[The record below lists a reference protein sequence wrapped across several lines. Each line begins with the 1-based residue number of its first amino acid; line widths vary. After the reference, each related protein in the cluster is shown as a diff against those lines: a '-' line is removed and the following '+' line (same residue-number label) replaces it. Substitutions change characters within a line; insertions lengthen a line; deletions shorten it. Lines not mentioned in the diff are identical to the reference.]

1 MMRNLQNPTRMAV
14 FLCLLFIFQSCSKD
28 SDLLSEY
35 VISKDNS
42 IEIQNYVVN
51 DIFYLSSSN
60 NIILDVLN
68 NDNFTDLSNVNITE
82 TSVAQN
88 GSIVI
93 NNDNTLTYTP
103 QEEIIETEDFTD
115 TFTYTAEEVDEEGTV
130 TEEEA
135 TVTITNDDSFIDEE
149 TSSSENTHRGPNE
162 ISERVKEWQEKFD
175 AEWLDIDQQTDS
187 ADALSR
193 AKSNNINQEYYF
205 LGYYIDGLVKMWQ
218 ATGDNSYLDEALKLI
233 NITMTDAVNVGNG
246 YLGWPNND
254 NDGHPLWDSFYW
266 RYVATLTRIMHQSPN
281 LRATGNYQQQ
291 YENLLAFSEK
301 NIWERYEA
309 QGLNNFYRI
318 NTHMTTH
325 WARIGM
331 ELYIITGKEKYNT
344 VFENVSFGTM
354 VGRPSNLRN
363 QLKPNNKVPSA
374 VTWSQRWDIDQIQ
387 DTSHAGAIVS
397 FIVTAYENNMYWT
410 EADITALTSTV
421 NNVIWKKEY
430 GSFFMYN
437 VDGTGDYDL
446 HGRLHDWLN
455 LGRYDESL
463 QQRIKEDY
471 IGKNLTFYGIQP
483 LGIAALNAKILEDGY
498 PVYPEQ

>member
-115 TFTYTAEEVDEEGTV
+115 TFTYTAEEVDEVGTV

-135 TVTITNDDSFIDEE
+135 TVTITNDESIIVED
-149 TSSSENTHRGPNE
+149 THRAINE
-162 ISERVKEWQEKFD
+162 ISETVMEWQEKFD
-175 AEWLDIDQQTDS
+175 KEWLENDNQVDY
-187 ADALSR
+187 ADALSK
-193 AKSNNINQEYYF
+193 AKTANVGQEYYF
-205 LGYYIDGLVKMWQ
+205 LAYYVDGLIKMWQ
-218 ATGDNSYLDEALKLI
+218 ASGDNSYLDEALKLI
-233 NITMTDAVNVGNG
+233 NLTIDDAVNVGNG

-254 NDGHPLWDSFYW
+254 NNGYALWDSYYW

-281 LRATGNYQQQ
+281 LRATGNYQKQ
-291 YENLLAFSEK
+291 YEELLAFSEK
-301 NIWERYEA
+301 NIWERYEV

-318 NTHMTTH
+318 NTHMSTH

-331 ELYIITGKEKYNT
+331 ELYIITGKEKYKT
-344 VFENVSFGTM
+344 VFDNISFGTM

-363 QLKPNNKVPSA
+363 QLQSNSKVSSA
-374 VTWSQRWDIDQIQ
+374 VTWSQRWDINSIQ
-387 DTSHAGAIVS
+387 DTDHAGAIVS
-397 FIVTAYENNMYWT
+397 FIVTAYENDMYWN
-410 EADITALTSTV
+410 EADINSLKSTLK
-421 NNVIWKKEY
+421 NVIWKKEY
-430 GSFFMYN
+430 GSNFMSN
-437 VDGTGDYDL
+437 VDGTGEFDL
-446 HGRLHDWLN
+446 HGRIHEWLI
-455 LGRYDESL
+455 LGSYDSEI
-463 QQRIKEDY
+463 QNRIKNDY
-471 IGKNLTFYGIQP
+471 TGKNLTYYGIQP
-483 LGIAALNAKILEDGY
+483 LGIAALNAKILEDGH

>member
-1 MMRNLQNPTRMAV
+1 MAV

-115 TFTYTAEEVDEEGTV
+115 TFTYTAEEVDEVGTV

-135 TVTITNDDSFIDEE
+135 TVTITNDESIIVED
-149 TSSSENTHRGPNE
+149 THRAINE
-162 ISERVKEWQEKFD
+162 ISETVMEWQEKFD
-175 AEWLDIDQQTDS
+175 KEWLENDNQVDY
-187 ADALSR
+187 ADALSK
-193 AKSNNINQEYYF
+193 AKTANVGQEYYF
-205 LGYYIDGLVKMWQ
+205 LAYYVDGLIKMWQ
-218 ATGDNSYLDEALKLI
+218 ASGDNSYLDEALKLI
-233 NITMTDAVNVGNG
+233 NLTIDDAVNVGNG

-254 NDGHPLWDSFYW
+254 NNGYALWDSYYW

-331 ELYIITGKEKYNT
+331 ELYIITGKEKYKT
-344 VFENVSFGTM
+344 VFDNISFGTM

-363 QLKPNNKVPSA
+363 QLQSNNKVSSA
-374 VTWSQRWDIDQIQ
+374 VTWSQRWDINSIQ
-387 DTSHAGAIVS
+387 DTDHAGAIVS
-397 FIVTAYENNMYWT
+397 FIVTAYENDMYWN
-410 EADITALTSTV
+410 EADINSLKSTLK
-421 NNVIWKKEY
+421 NVIWKKEY
-430 GSFFMYN
+430 GSNFMSN
-437 VDGTGDYDL
+437 VDGTGEFDL
-446 HGRLHDWLN
+446 HGRIHEWLI
-455 LGRYDESL
+455 LGSYDSEI
-463 QQRIKEDY
+463 QNRIKNDY
-471 IGKNLTFYGIQP
+471 TGKNLTYYGIQP
-483 LGIAALNAKILEDGY
+483 LGIAALNAKILEDGH